1 MYWNGQ
7 EYTPKNKK
15 EKDALYQAQ
24 ETADFYCYSQFINE
38 KQPNT
43 TVTKAPQYSPY
54 DALQNNEIWI
64 ELKARHRYSI
74 EDFDTFDLSL
84 YKIDKLRTYT
94 YSNNE
99 KPKHIYVAALW
110 TQDNKITLH
119 PITEYVTNDAKYDK
133 LINSDRL
140 IKKWTSK
147 KATDNNNK
155 KFENTLITFDLKD
168 KSQTLVYNYDLSNY
182 WQLCEEAYNINMQ
195 NCT

>member
-1 MYWNGQ
+1 MYWKGK

-24 ETADFYCYSQFINE
+24 EIADFYCYSQFINE
-38 KQPNT
+38 KQPDT
-43 TVTKAPQYSPY
+43 TITKAPTYTPY
-54 DALQNNEIWI
+54 DALQNNDIWI

-74 EDFDTFDLSL
+74 KDFDTFDLSL

-119 PITEYVTNDAKYDK
+119 PITEYVTNDDEYNK

-140 IKKWTSK
+140 IKKWTSR

-155 KFENTLITFDLKD
+155 KFENTLITFNLND
-168 KSQTLVYNYDLSNY
+168 KTQTLTYNYDLSNY
-182 WQLCEEAYNINMQ
+182 WQLCEEAYNDIIN
-195 NCT
+195 